1 MIIFHYFI
9 LITQSRDYLLML
21 LPGKKIDV
29 VCSWGLKSYERELAV
44 YLVSCIFSFPF
55 DFIKELKSFSL

>member
-1 MIIFHYFI
+1 MIIFYYFI
-9 LITQSRDYLLML
+9 LITQSREYLLML
-21 LPGKKIDV
+21 LRGKIYV
-29 VCSWGLKSYERELAV
+29 GYSWGLKSYERVLAV